1 MENPTYEPIK
11 EKLDEPAT
19 KGDLAGVQAELKA
32 EMEIM
37 RQEITNNF
45 AELPTRADYHR
56 LLSAMDGV
64 VKEIRLANEERAVE
78 SHRFERLEE
87 YAKTVGKVIKIEF
100 ET

>member
-11 EKLDEPAT
+11 ENLDEPAT
-19 KGDLAGVQAELKA
+19 KGDLAVVQAELKA

-37 RQEITNNF
+37 RQEINNNF
-45 AELPTRADYHR
+45 AELPTKQDYHR
-56 LLSAMDGV
+56 LLSTMDAI
-64 VKEIRLANEERAVE
+64 VKEMRLSNEERAAE
-78 SHRFERLEE
+78 SHRFERLEK